1 MTIASSSHAQAVAD
15 DDDDDEDNDSQVLGQ
30 RKCIQR
36 TDHHDTVNAVR
47 IAMQPSH
54 PCASDTAG
62 NGNKL
67 TWVPFS

>member
-1 MTIASSSHAQAVAD
+1 MTTASSSHAQAVAD
-15 DDDDDEDNDSQVLGQ
+15 DDDDNEDNDSQVLGW

-36 TDHHDTVNAVR
+36 TDHHDAINAVQ

-54 PCASDTAG
+54 PRASDTAG

-67 TWVPFS
+67 IWVPFS